1 MALNNF
7 NIIQTKLEQ
16 FIRKYYTNELI
27 KGAILFFSIGLLY
40 LIITL
45 LIEYFL
51 WLNSGLRTVLFW
63 LFIAVEV
70 GLFIKF
76 IALPLAKLFKL
87 QKGINY
93 KQASAIIGNHFP
105 EVNDKL
111 LNVLQLKE
119 TNDNSELLLASI
131 DQKAEELSPIPFNFA
146 INFKQNTKYLKY
158 AVIPIAILLFSFVL
172 GKTNWFTD
180 SYKRVVNYQ
189 TAYEPPAP
197 FSFFV
202 INESL
207 QTEENKTFRLFV
219 QTEGDVVPEDAQIN
233 FNDQSYF
240 LQQRQ
245 PGTFEYVFEQPKQD
259 ITFNLSANGVNSK
272 PYTLQVVEVPT
283 LLNFQMVLNYPNYTN
298 KRNEVLKGIGNAV
311 VPQGTQITW
320 QLNTKATDQ
329 VDLIS
334 IDTLAFTT
342 EENGV
347 FKASKR
353 VYNNLDYNISTS
365 NENLKNYE
373 NLAYSISVIKDQY
386 PELKIESKTDSLDQQ
401 TLYFKG
407 QVSDDYGLSKL
418 QLVYYPS
425 ENETNKIVKNIPIS
439 SSNFDEFL
447 TAFPN
452 NLDIEAGIPYELY
465 FEVFDNDAVNKNKS
479 TKSSMFSYRK
489 RTKDEEEQKQLNE
502 QNETIKDLNKSLEN
516 FEKQE
521 QQLKEISKTQKE
533 KAQLNYNDKKKLQN
547 FLKRQKQQEDMMKQF
562 NKKLQNN
569 LEEFQKDNPK
579 EDPFKEK
586 LQERL
591 NDNEEQLKKDEKLLE
606 ELEKLKEKFQKE
618 EFTEKLDNLA
628 KQAKNQKRSMEQ
640 LLELTKRY
648 YVSKKMEKISDEL
661 DKLAKEQDKLANQ
674 DSEKNTKEKQDEL
687 NKKFEDIQKQLE
699 DLEKDNDDLKSPM
712 DIPRNKN
719 TEENIKKDQQQASED
734 LEKKEQSTDQKQKQ
748 DKQNSAKQNQK
759 NAAQKMKQMSMS
771 MQMQMSSG
779 SKKQLQ
785 EDIEMLRQI
794 IDNLVVFSFDE
805 EDLMNK
811 FKSIEVNHN
820 EYAKYLKKQYDL
832 RTHFEHV
839 DDSLFAISLRQPQF
853 SEQINKEIN
862 DVYFNIDKAL
872 DQLSENQLYQGVSS
886 QQYALTSANNLANF
900 LSAALDNMQNQMG
913 MPSPGQGEG
922 DMPLPDI
929 IISQEELAKKME
941 EAMKKGEKGKDG
953 QQGQQGEQKSGKDGK
968 NEGDQKGDNEGKQ
981 GKEGDKGNKGEKGK
995 NGKEGGKDGDGQGQG
1010 GSQQGEGDFNEQM
1023 NAELFKIYQEQQLLR
1038 QQLEQR
1044 LEKDGLRGNGDAKKL
1059 LNDME
1064 DVELKLINEGF
1075 TNETLTKMMELKHQ
1089 LLKLENATFQQGQDS
1104 KRESQTNTK
1113 TFSNTTNNQIDK
1125 AKQYFNTTEI
1135 LNKQSLPLQQIFKQ
1149 KVQEYFKQK
1158 ND

>member
-76 IALPLAKLFKL
+76 IALPIAKLFKL

-131 DQKAEELSPIPFNFA
+131 DQKAEELSPVPFNFA
-146 INFKQNTKYLKY
+146 INFKHNTKYLKY
-158 AVIPIAILLFSFVL
+158 AVIPIAILLLSFIL

-272 PYTLQVVEVPT
+272 PYTLHVVEVPT

-365 NENLKNYE
+365 NKNLINYE

-425 ENETNKIVKNIPIS
+425 ENETKKTVKNIPIS

-447 TAFPN
+447 SVFPN
-452 NLDIEAGIPYELY
+452 NLEIEAGIPYELY

-479 TKSSMFSYRK
+479 TKSSVFTYRK

-569 LEEFQKDNPK
+569 LEEFQKDYPK

-591 NDNEEQLKKDEKLLE
+591 KENEEQLKKDEKLLE

-719 TEENIKKDQQQASED
+719 TEENIKEDQQQASED
-734 LEKKEQSTDQKQKQ
+734 LEKKEQSTDPKQKQ

-794 IDNLVVFSFDE
+794 IDNLVVFSFNE

-811 FKSIEVNHN
+811 FKSIEVNDN

-968 NEGDQKGDNEGKQ
+968 NEGDQKGENEGNQ
-981 GKEGDKGNKGEKGK
+981 GKEGEKGNKGEKDK

-1044 LEKDGLRGNGDAKKL
+1044 LEKDGLRGSGDAKKL

-1104 KRESQTNTK
+1104 KRESQTNNK

-1135 LNKQSLPLQQIFKQ
+1135 LNKQSLPLQQIYKQ

>member
-76 IALPLAKLFKL
+76 ITLPLAKLFKL

-146 INFKQNTKYLKY
+146 INFKHNTKYLKY
-158 AVIPIAILLFSFVL
+158 TVIPIAILLLSFVL
-172 GKTNWFTD
+172 GKNNWFTD

-189 TAYEPPAP
+189 TAFEPPAP

-272 PYTLQVVEVPT
+272 PYKLHVVEVPT
-283 LLNFQMVLNYPNYTN
+283 LLNFQIVLNYPNYTN

-365 NENLKNYE
+365 NKNLKNYE

-425 ENETNKIVKNIPIS
+425 ENETNKTVKNIPIS

-452 NLDIEAGIPYELY
+452 NLEIEAGIPYDLY

-479 TKSSMFSYRK
+479 TKSSVFTYRK

-502 QNETIKDLNKSLEN
+502 QNKTIQDLNKSLEN

-521 QQLKEISKTQKE
+521 EQLSQISKTQKE
-533 KAQLNYNDKKKLQN
+533 KSELNYNDKKKLEN
-547 FLKRQKQQEDMMKQF
+547 FLKRQKQQEEMMKQF

-569 LEEFQKDNPK
+569 LEEFQKENQK

-591 NDNEEQLKKDEKLLE
+591 KENEAQLKKDEKLLE
-606 ELEKLKEKFQKE
+606 ELEKLKEKFEKE
-618 EFTEKLDNLA
+618 EFSEKLDNLA

-648 YVSKKMEKISDEL
+648 YVSKKMEKISEDL
-661 DKLAKEQDKLANQ
+661 DKLAKEQDKLANE
-674 DSEKNTKEKQDEL
+674 DPEKNTKEKQDEL
-687 NKKFEDIQKQLE
+687 NKKFEDLQQQLV
-699 DLEKDNDDLKSPM
+699 DLEKENKDLKSPM
-712 DIPRNKN
+712 DLPRNAN
-719 TEENIKKDQQQASED
+719 TEENIKKEQQEASDE
-734 LEKKEQSTDQKQKQ
+734 LEKKEQSSDQQQKQ
-748 DKQNSAKQNQK
+748 DKQNSAKKKQK
-759 NAAQKMKQMSMS
+759 SAAQKMKQMSMS
-771 MQMQMSSG
+771 MQMQMSASG
-779 SKKQLQ
+779 MQQLQ
-785 EDIEMLRQI
+785 EDAEMLRQI

-805 EDLMNK
+805 EDVMNR
-811 FKSIEVNHN
+811 FKNIEVNHN
-820 EYAKYLKKQYDL
+820 EYAKYLKKQHEL

-839 DDSLFAISLRQPQF
+839 DDSLFAISLRQPDF
-853 SEQINKEIN
+853 SQQITKEIN

-872 DQLSENQLYQGVSS
+872 DHLSENLLYQGVSS
-886 QQYALTSANNLANF
+886 QQYALTSANNLAN
-900 LSAALDNMQNQMG
+900 LLNSALDNMQMQMG

-922 DMPLPDI
+922 GMPLPDI
-929 IISQEELAKKME
+929 IISQEDLAKKME
-941 EAMKKGEKGKDG
+941 EAMKKGKKGQDG
-953 QQGQQGEQKSGKDGK
+953 QQGQQGEQKPGEEGQ
-968 NEGDQKGDNEGKQ
+968 NEGDKKGKKDGE
-981 GKEGDKGNKGEKGK
+981 KGNKGEKGK
-995 NGKEGGKDGDGQGQG
+995 KGKEGGKDGDGQGQG
-1010 GSQQGEGDFNEQM
+1010 GSEQGDGDFNEQM

-1044 LEKDGLRGNGDAKKL
+1044 LDKQGLGTSSEAQQL
-1059 LNDME
+1059 LKSME

-1075 TNETLTKMMELKHQ
+1075 TNQTLSKMMDIKHQ
-1089 LLKLENATFQQGQDS
+1089 LLKLENATLQQGQDT
-1104 KRESQTNTK
+1104 KRESTTNTK
-1113 TFSNTTNNQIDK
+1113 DYNNTSTNIINQ

-1135 LNKQSLPLQQIFKQ
+1135 LNKQSLPLQQVYKQ
-1149 KVQEYFKQK
+1149 KAQEYFKQT

>member
-45 LIEYFL
+45 LVEYFL
-51 WLNSGLRTVLFW
+51 WLNSGLRTILFW

-158 AVIPIAILLFSFVL
+158 AVIPIAILLLSFVL

-272 PYTLQVVEVPT
+272 PYTLHVVEVPT

-334 IDTLAFTT
+334 KDTLAFTT

-365 NENLKNYE
+365 NKNLKNYE

-425 ENETNKIVKNIPIS
+425 ENVTNKIVKNIPIS

-479 TKSSMFSYRK
+479 TKSSVFTYRK

-591 NDNEEQLKKDEKLLE
+591 KENEEQLKKDEKLLE

-661 DKLAKEQDKLANQ
+661 DKLAKEQDKLANE
-674 DSEKNTKEKQDEL
+674 DPEKNTKEKQDEL
-687 NKKFEDIQKQLE
+687 IKKFEDIQKQLE
-699 DLEKDNDDLKSPM
+699 DLEKENDDLKSPM

-748 DKQNSAKQNQK
+748 DKHNSAKQNQK

-995 NGKEGGKDGDGQGQG
+995 NGKEDGKDGDGQGQG
-1010 GSQQGEGDFNEQM
+1010 GSQQGDGDFNEQM